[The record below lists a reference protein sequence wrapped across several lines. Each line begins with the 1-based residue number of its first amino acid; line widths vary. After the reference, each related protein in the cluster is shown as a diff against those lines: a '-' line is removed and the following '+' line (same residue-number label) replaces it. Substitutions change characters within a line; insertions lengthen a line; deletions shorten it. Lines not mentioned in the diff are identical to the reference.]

1 MRQER
6 ARLLKRLQE
15 RLPKATREAVNT
27 AVSLAEER
35 GVALYLV
42 GGGVRDLL
50 LEKPQLDVDLVVEGG
65 SDGLDALGL
74 ATAVGAALRARV
86 VTHPRFGTAV
96 VQGEEVRLDLAQARS
111 ERYARP
117 GALPSVRQAGLI
129 EDLGRRDFTINAMAL
144 RLGGP
149 GAGELI
155 DLHGGRDDLGR
166 RLVRVLHDASFQDD
180 ATRMFR
186 ALRYAGRL
194 EFRLEEETESR
205 LRRDL
210 AYLESISGAR
220 LRHELERIAREER
233 AAEIL
238 CLASKLGVMEAVHP
252 SLRTGE
258 QELRGMARL
267 SAVAPSH
274 RNAVMFCL
282 LLAGSTATESKEA
295 IARLA
300 LTGRQAEA
308 VRGLLTLRTLEAKLT
323 RAPLRPSEVVGLLS
337 SQPLAAIE
345 AFALIAGRPPAAE
358 RARRYLDEWRFVRPR
373 MHGRE
378 PEAIGVEHG
387 PDVGET

>member
-1 MRQER
+1 M
-6 ARLLKRLQE
+6 
-15 RLPKATREAVNT
+15 
-27 AVSLAEER
+27 
-35 GVALYLV
+35 
-42 GGGVRDLL
+42 RDLL

-117 GALPSVRQAGLI
+117 GALPLVRQAGLI

-155 DLHGGRDDLGR
+155 DLHGGRDDLAR

-180 ATRMFR
+180 ATRMLR

-220 LRHELERIAREER
+220 LRHELERIACEER
-233 AAEIL
+233 AAEIV
-238 CLASKLGVMEAVHP
+238 CLASRLGVMEAVHP
-252 SLRTGE
+252 ALGAGE

-282 LLAGSTATESKEA
+282 LLAGSTATESQEA

-308 VRGLLTLRTLEAKLT
+308 VRGLLILRSLEAKLA
-323 RAPLRPSEVVGLLS
+323 RASLRPSEVVGLLS

-345 AFALIAGRPPAAE
+345 AFALVAGRPPPAE
-358 RARRYLDEWRFVRPR
+358 RARCYLEEWRFVRPR
-373 MHGRE
+373 MNGRE
-378 PEAIGVEHG
+378 LEAIGVEHG
-387 PDVGET
+387 PDVGEALASLRAARLDGETRNREDEAALLGKLGLVKKQLAGASRG